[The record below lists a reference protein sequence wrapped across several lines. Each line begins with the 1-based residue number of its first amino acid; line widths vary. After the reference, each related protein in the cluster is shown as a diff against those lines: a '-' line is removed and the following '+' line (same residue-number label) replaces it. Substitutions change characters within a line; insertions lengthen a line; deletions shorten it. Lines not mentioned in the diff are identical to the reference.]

1 MSDEKEKLK
10 KRREETD
17 KRKLATQGAPGD
29 ANGSTRKRKSDRTQ
43 PDPALDDDLEDRL
56 WIGLGIL
63 KALARRIHVGVLN
76 SSFLA
81 TEPGCTNYCED
92 LNMANTSL
100 LVSVPRKLEPY
111 PGRHGDTKGW
121 MGPKA
126 VRFYQEQRGTVPAE
140 GAAPAA
146 VADQPA
152 VEGAATAILDGE
164 DGDVPMPSSPGSPV
178 GAGGPATR
186 SRVPEIGGKV
196 RGFLPAVVLMPCFT
210 SPMPGAG
217 QALAAIMMTDMRDRA
232 LAACRWPLTSPVTS
246 MH

>member
-1 MSDEKEKLK
+1 MSDEKERLK
-10 KRREETD
+10 KMRQESD
-17 KRKLATQGAPGD
+17 QRKIANQGAPGD
-29 ANGSTRKRKSDRTQ
+29 AKSSRKKRKVDRTQ

-81 TEPGCTNYCED
+81 TEPGCAHYCED
-92 LNMANTSL
+92 LNMVNTSL

-121 MGPKA
+121 MGRKA

-146 VADQPA
+146 A
-152 VEGAATAILDGE
+152 AATANLDGE
-164 DGDVPMPSSPGSPV
+164 DGDVPMPSPPGSPV
-178 GAGGPATR
+178 GASGPATR

-196 RGFLPAVVLMPCFT
+196 RGSLPAVVLMPCFT

-217 QALAAIMMTDMRDRA
+217 QPLAATMMTDMRDRA
-232 LAACRWPLTSPVTS
+232 LAACRWPLTSPVTL
-246 MH
+246 ML